1 MSDPFTL
8 DNWMSRFVME
18 HSSIPSARKLSTL
31 PSLEPVLPDSDMAQV
46 PLTLNGHS
54 RGLSTESTDETASPS
69 THWGVLSTLL
79 NDRSM
84 TSDAV
89 VNNALDWLLE

>member
-1 MSDPFTL
+1 MA
-8 DNWMSRFVME
+8 RFITE
-18 HSSIPSARKLSTL
+18 HNSIPPARRPSTL
-31 PSLEPVLPDSDMAQV
+31 PSLQPVLSDPDTMQT
-46 PLTLNGHS
+46 PLSLNGHGGS
-54 RGLSTESTDETASPS
+54 ILTDSIDETTSAS
-69 THWGVLSTLL
+69 TQWGVLSTLL